1 MGIGWHVVELLVCRN
16 VPGQHG
22 TPNGVVSAVCGFV
35 KLVVC
40 TIVTPEVGIPQLL
53 TVLLELSV
61 LLELDPPLAPVTPA
75 VGVQES
81 VLKRRKTGW
90 LGAGLGIFEQE
101 TLDVL
106 FNVSPKRHSTVP
118 LLSVFVIESGAG

>member
-1 MGIGWHVVELLVCRN
+1 MGIGWHVIEVLVCRN

-22 TPNGVVSAVCGFV
+22 VPSGVVSAVCGCV

-40 TIVTPEVGIPQLL
+40 TIVRPEVGIPQFELVL
-53 TVLLELSV
+53 FTV
-61 LLELDPPLAPVTPA
+61 PVPVTLTPA

-90 LGAGLGIFEQE
+90 GRGAGLGIFEQE
-101 TLDVL
+101 TLVVPL
-106 FNVSPKRHSTVP
+106 NVSPLRHCTVP